1 MLRLPWRGLV
11 HRGGSTTIEFVAGRW
26 PRWRLSWPTAFVAL
40 RRIPPALI
48 GWWASSRAIAFAQL
62 PSFAELRNGW
72 AMSGPLL
79 ALNLIM
85 ASLSVFFVVAIVQT
99 SLAPDFRAP
108 SRGARTSAVAASDK
122 NDVAARSSPL
132 RSSYDVI
139 ATRNLFDPNRS
150 DAKNLTAI
158 VETLPPAST
167 LLLHGVVI
175 SEDTR
180 HAYLEDTA
188 TKRIVD
194 YKIGDRVAG
203 GEVQQIEPDRVIIMR
218 AGGPIEVKLHDA
230 NRSRPVVTESPQ
242 QLTNAA
248 SGRRPAH
255 DD

>member
-48 GWWASSRAIAFAQL
+48 GWWASSRT
-62 PSFAELRNGW
+62 
-72 AMSGPLL
+72 MSGPLL